1 MEGLSK
7 KLKKRARTQCG
18 DFKGGLGRAEE
29 GIEGIR
35 SDGKK

>member
-18 DFKGGLGRAEE
+18 DFRGGGAGKGRRGHRGDKE
-29 GIEGIR
+29 
-35 SDGKK
+35 